1 MRPPGGF
8 PEVGTGQVRPSPWGT
23 DLPAFSGA
31 SALRI
36 SWRWIMR
43 MDKCPGSFARKL
55 DGVLVVCPACGREV
69 EIFTDEPKRTCR
81 CGNVLRR
88 EARPTCAE
96 WCPAAA
102 QCLGEQLDA
111 EEHKRRLAAVKDDP
125 RAEEYVECIR
135 RRVAEKSARRPPFKP
150 PARR

>member
-1 MRPPGGF
+1 
-8 PEVGTGQVRPSPWGT
+8 
-23 DLPAFSGA
+23 
-31 SALRI
+31 
-36 SWRWIMR
+36 MR

-55 DGVLVVCPACGREV
+55 DSVLVVCPACGREV

-88 EARPTCAE
+88 EAQPTCAE

-102 QCLGEQLDA
+102 QCLGEELDA
-111 EEHKRRLAAVKDDP
+111 EEHQRRLAALKDDP
-125 RAEEYVECIR
+125 RAKEYVECIR
-135 RRVAEKSARRPPFKP
+135 RRLAEKSAQEPPLKP